1 MAQPSALLVAHGY
14 PSQPGPTEA
23 AMQRLAGAVGAYL
36 PGWQLRGATLA
47 APGALEQALDGL
59 DAPLIYPFFMAEGWF
74 TKTVLPQ
81 RLAQAGRPNLRQL
94 QAFGSDPGLAA
105 LVAAQVQAACKAQ
118 GWQLQDSALL
128 LAAHGSQRARASALG
143 AQGMAAQLAQLL
155 ALRGIRCAFVE
166 EAPFLADAAQGMGQA
181 LCLPFFALAASH
193 VLEDIPAAMAKAGFA
208 GPILPPIGAA
218 PSVPS
223 LISAALMRGA

>member
-1 MAQPSALLVAHGY
+1 MAQPLALLVAHGY

-94 QAFGSDPGLAA
+94 PAFGSDPGLAA

-128 LAAHGSQRARASALG
+128 LAAHGSQRARASASREVSSSCARRHNSLTADWASG
-143 AQGMAAQLAQLL
+143 RGMSPVRAKHS
-155 ALRGIRCAFVE
+155 
-166 EAPFLADAAQGMGQA
+166 
-181 LCLPFFALAASH
+181 AS
-193 VLEDIPAAMAKAGFA
+193 A
-208 GPILPPIGAA
+208 
-218 PSVPS
+218 
-223 LISAALMRGA
+223 

>member
-81 RLAQAGRPNLRQL
+81 RLVQAGRPSLRQL
-94 QAFGSDPGLAA
+94 PAFGSDPGLAA
-105 LVAAQVQAACKAQ
+105 LVAAQVQAACTAQ
-118 GWQLQDSALL
+118 GWQLQDSA
-128 LAAHGSQRARASALG
+128 AAHGSQRARASALG

-155 ALRGIRCAFVE
+155 ALRDIRCAFVE
-166 EAPFLADAAQGMGQA
+166 AHPFWPMPRRAWAKRCA
-181 LCLPFFALAASH
+181 CRSLP
-193 VLEDIPAAMAKAGFA
+193 
-208 GPILPPIGAA
+208 LPPAMCWKISPRPWPRRGLPGPYCR
-218 PSVPS
+218 PSVRP
-223 LISAALMRGA
+223 RPCRR